1 MSARFMQTSQ
11 ASRSAHLLR
20 QSVQDRLLDDIP
32 IARAMQLSI
41 AAWDGASLRMSAPL
55 MPNVND
61 KGCAFG
67 GSLVSV
73 MTLACWSLIRLAAEQ
88 AGEECDIYVQDS
100 SVRYLNPVWS
110 DFSAEARLATNQS
123 WASFFSTLQSRG
135 KARLSAQCE
144 IRLADGTIASSL
156 NARFVALRL
165 GATVKPTDAAQ
176 SEIAR
181 PS

>member
-1 MSARFMQTSQ
+1 MSARFHPSTVAPS
-11 ASRSAHLLR
+11 SHNSLR
-20 QSVQDRLLDDIP
+20 QSVQDQLLDDIP
-32 IARAMQLSI
+32 IARAMQLAI
-41 AAWDGASLRMSAPL
+41 TAWDGTSLRMSAPL

-73 MTLACWSLIRLAAEQ
+73 MTLACWSLIKLAAEQ
-88 AGEECDIYVQDS
+88 AGEACDIYVQDS

-110 DFSAEARLATNQS
+110 DFSAESRLAMNQS
-123 WASFFSTLQSRG
+123 WTSFFSTLHSRG

-156 NARFVALRL
+156 NARFVALRP